1 MCSLLPSIKWPHIPT
16 CGGCLPTHQIF
27 TFGQKTF
34 LQTDAGMCINISSWY
49 HREMEPHSVLQWP
62 FFKMIGCIVGSGN
75 KLRVQQSATGGTS
88 APLSWYFLHYPMCLK
103 SCCAPHMLFFFLFF
117 FTPTDL
123 LPSSLMF
130 HKRWAEI
137 KSLFE
142 SAPIS
147 LPPTYP
153 FCANFSHSHHSVAV
167 WRAGGKR

>member
-1 MCSLLPSIKWPHIPT
+1 MGVVCLRTRYSLLVKKHSCKLMQE
-16 CGGCLPTHQIF
+16 CAS
-27 TFGQKTF
+27 TFHPDTIVKRSHTRCYNG
-34 LQTDAGMCINISSWY
+34 
-49 HREMEPHSVLQWP
+49 P